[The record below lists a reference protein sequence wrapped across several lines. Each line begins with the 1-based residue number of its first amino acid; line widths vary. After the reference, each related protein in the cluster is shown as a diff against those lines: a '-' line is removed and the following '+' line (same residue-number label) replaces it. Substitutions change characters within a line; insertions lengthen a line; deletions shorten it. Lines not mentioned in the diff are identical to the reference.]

1 MYAAFKNGRS
11 KVDPSLTWYRSE
23 LEFFDNYAIPLA
35 MQLKDCDAFV
45 VSSDEYLNYALKN
58 RHQWAAKGKDVVAS
72 MIVKATNITKGGVSP
87 SRQLSVGPIYESRA
101 AEESASADMLPK
113 HKQRLVDWNVEMLL
127 RLLRQI
133 VATRVAAGNS
143 SGGEIPVLDLDSE
156 KTPIDE
162 VSEIVAF
169 AEFDASCVTSERD
182 ADSVEL
188 SVAVVSQL
196 RDYVTDMSSKFKDNP
211 FHCIDHGSLVCM
223 TTRKLL
229 SRIVSTVGVQ
239 ATENHASA
247 LHNRT
252 FGISSD
258 PLAQFAVVF
267 AALIHDVDHGGVPNG
282 QLVRESSELAEQ
294 YKGESISEQHSI
306 DLAWGHLMQPC
317 FEDLRSSIFSD
328 ESELKRFRQIIV
340 NAVMATDCINEQ
352 LVSDRKAR
360 WEKAFVEGRHDRSP
374 ENTNR
379 KATVVIEMLM
389 QTADIFHTVQNW
401 HIYSKW
407 NERLF
412 QEMYQAYQ
420 AGRLL
425 QDPSIFWY
433 KSELLFFDEHVIPVA
448 KQMTECDVFGDIIA
462 GDDYLSFAL
471 SNRQQWAAK
480 GGNLVASMMARFHG
494 KVVEKARAKRM
505 HRRMSLSAKQA

>member
-1 MYAAFKNGRS
+1 M
-11 KVDPSLTWYRSE
+11 DPSLTWYRDE
-23 LEFFDNYAIPLA
+23 LEFFDNYVIPLA
-35 MQLKDCDAFV
+35 MELKDCDAFV

-58 RHQWAAKGKDVVAS
+58 RHKWAAKGKDVVTS
-72 MIVKATNITKGGVSP
+72 MIAKAVITKGSVP
-87 SRQLSVGPIYESRA
+87 PTRKVSVGPIYESKA
-101 AEESASADMLPK
+101 AEESASADTLPK
-113 HKQRLVDWNVEMLL
+113 QKQRLVDWNVEMLQ
-127 RLLRQI
+127 RLLKQI
-133 VATRVAAGNS
+133 VANRVVAGNS
-143 SGGEIPVLDLDSE
+143 SGGGIPALDLDHE
-156 KTPIDE
+156 ETPIDE
-162 VSEIVAF
+162 VSDIITF
-169 AEFDASCVTSERD
+169 AGFNASCGVTRYEQD

-188 SVAVVSQL
+188 GVAVVSQL
-196 RDYVTDMSSKFKDNP
+196 RDYVTDMSLKFKDNP
-211 FHCIDHGSLVCM
+211 FHCIDHGSHVCM

-229 SRIVSTVGVQ
+229 SRIVSSTTNGAQQ
-239 ATENHASA
+239 ATENLASVA
-247 LHNRT
+247 LHDRT

-267 AALIHDVDHGGVPNG
+267 AALIHDVDHSGVPND
-282 QLVRESSELAEQ
+282 QLALESSELAEK
-294 YKGESISEQHSI
+294 YKERSISEQHSI
-306 DLAWGHLMQPC
+306 DLAWDHLMQPG

-340 NAVMATDCINEQ
+340 NAVMATDCVNEQ

-360 WEKAFVEGRHDRSP
+360 WEKAIVEGRHDKSP
-374 ENTNR
+374 ANTNR

-389 QTADIFHTVQNW
+389 QTADIFHAVQNW
-401 HIYSKW
+401 HLYFKW

-448 KQMTECDVFGDIIA
+448 KQMTECDVFGKS
-462 GDDYLSFAL
+462 GDEYLSFAL
-471 SNRQQWAAK
+471 SNRQQWATK

-494 KVVEKARAKRM
+494 KVVGKARTKRM
-505 HRRMSLSAKQA
+505 HKRMSLSAKQA

>member
-72 MIVKATNITKGGVSP
+72 MIAKATATKGGVSP
-87 SRQLSVGPIYESRA
+87 SRQVSIGPIYESRA
-101 AEESASADMLPK
+101 AEESASADTLPK
-113 HKQRLVDWNVEMLL
+113 HKQRLVDWNVEMLQ
-127 RLLRQI
+127 RLLKQI
-133 VATRVAAGNS
+133 VASRVAAGKS

-162 VSEIVAF
+162 VSEIITF
-169 AEFDASCVTSERD
+169 AVFNPSCATSERD

-196 RDYVTDMSSKFKDNP
+196 RDYVTEMSSKFKDNP
-211 FHCIDHGSLVCM
+211 FHCIDHGSHVCM

-229 SRIVSTVGVQ
+229 SRIVSSAGVQ
-239 ATENHASA
+239 GTENRASA

-267 AALIHDVDHGGVPNG
+267 AALIHDVDHNGVPNG
-282 QLVRESSELAEQ
+282 QVVWESSELAEK
-294 YKGESISEQHSI
+294 YNERSISEQHSI

-328 ESELKRFRQIIV
+328 RSELKRFRQIIV
-340 NAVMATDCINEQ
+340 NAVMATDCTNEH

-360 WEKAFVEGRHDRSP
+360 WEKAFVEGRHDKSP
-374 ENTNR
+374 VNTNR
-379 KATVVIEMLM
+379 KATIVIEMLM

-401 HIYSKW
+401 HLYSKW

-448 KQMTECDVFGDIIA
+448 KQMTECDVFDISGDE
-462 GDDYLSFAL
+462 YLSFAL

-505 HRRMSLSAKQA
+505 HKRMSLSAKQA